1 MYLLTYLLTCL
12 LTYSMQHSP
21 SWKVKKFWASQEI
34 PRILW
39 NPKAHCCIHKCP
51 PHVPILSQLN
61 PVHTPTSHFLM
72 ITKSRVP
79 FSLLRLHQSIS
90 SGPRFSPWL
99 FRNMIRFYGE
109 ELLAPRPTPNLE
121 DHPLSA
127 VLDCFFNIFA
137 ATLHIACRFSTRNLR
152 TRHAVVTGTHLPRV
166 SSLFIN

>member
-1 MYLLTYLLTCL
+1 
-12 LTYSMQHSP
+12 MQHSP
-21 SWKVKKFWASQEI
+21 SWKVKQFWASQEI

-51 PHVPILSQLN
+51 PPVPILSQLN

-72 ITKSRVP
+72 

-109 ELLAPRPTPNLE
+109 ELLAPSPTPNLE

-137 ATLHIACRFSTRNLR
+137 ATLHIGGRFSTRNLR
-152 TRHAVVTGTHLPRV
+152 TRHAMVTGTHLPRV
-166 SSLFIN
+166 SPLFTN